1 MSFVPFRE
9 RNPVKI
15 GAVSL
20 LTLLLLVLVAFK
32 AGSLP
37 LIGGGDVYYADFA
50 DSSGLKPNDEVRIA
64 GVRVGKVTGVELAGD
79 KVRVQFRIKTDSR
92 FGPQTNA
99 EIKVKTLLGAMF
111 LSLEPKGSG
120 QLAEGATIPT
130 SRTQSAYDVVDA
142 FTGLADRA
150 EQIDVEQLSKAL
162 NTVAEATANTPEELQ
177 ATLKGLSSLSAN
189 VAARDAQ
196 LNALLGNLKKV
207 STVLA
212 TRDQDIV
219 ALMKD
224 SDTLL
229 RALVARREAVHR
241 LLTSTNQLSTE
252 LTATVQQTRA
262 DLKPALTNLKGVTD
276 LLLARQSDLDNSLRL
291 LAPFYRVFANV
302 LGTGPWFD
310 NWLANLPPTPS
321 AGVGQ

>member
-9 RNPVKI
+9 RDPVKI

-20 LTLLLLVLVAFK
+20 LTLALLVLVAFK

-37 LIGGGDVYYADFA
+37 LIGGGDVYYAEFA
-50 DSSGLKPNDEVRIA
+50 DSSGLKRNDEVRIA

-92 FGPQTNA
+92 FGPQTHA

-111 LSLEPKGSG
+111 LALQPRGPG
-120 QLAEGATIPT
+120 QLSEGATIPA
-130 SRTQSAYDVVDA
+130 SRTRAAYDVVDA

-150 EQIDVEQLSKAL
+150 GQIDVEQLGRAL
-162 NTVAEATANTPEELQ
+162 DTVAEATADTPEELRV
-177 ATLKGLSSLSAN
+177 ALSGLSSLSAN
-189 VAARDAQ
+189 LAARDAQ
-196 LNALLGNLKKV
+196 LNALLGNLRKV
-207 STVLA
+207 SGVLA
-212 TRDQDIV
+212 SRDQDIV

-229 RALVARREAVHR
+229 RALVARRDAVHR
-241 LLTSTNQLSTE
+241 LLASTSRLSTE

-262 DLKPALTNLKGVTD
+262 DLTPALTNLKGVVD
-276 LLLARQSDLDNSLRL
+276 LLLKNQSELDSSLRL

-321 AGVGQ
+321 SGVGR